1 MTQTDS
7 FLQVGTLWY
16 YSYLMVSKNEKEPLL
31 DKNCSLRQ
39 VINIIGDKWTLPVLY
54 VLTQGTKRYSELQ
67 REIPGISKKMLT
79 QTLRRLESDKIIK
92 RTVYPVVPPK
102 TEYKLTAFG
111 KKLIEPLEVLAGW
124 AEAHQLELQAICQR
138 RNQNTSNRET
148 KKPNKRQNKG

>member
-1 MTQTDS
+1 
-7 FLQVGTLWY
+7 
-16 YSYLMVSKNEKEPLL
+16 MVSKDNKEPLL
-31 DKNCSLRQ
+31 NKDCSLRQ

-79 QTLRRLESDKIIK
+79 QTLRKLESDNILK

-111 KKLIEPLEVLAGW
+111 NKLIEPLEVLANW
-124 AEAHQLELQAICQR
+124 AEAHQTELQVICDR
-138 RNQNTSNRET
+138 RQKDTKQKSN
-148 KKPNKRQNKG
+148 KKQKKG